1 MSRSGAFR
9 SSVGDAWLVTAKDLR
24 LERRTEVAL
33 GRMLPV
39 ALLVLLLF
47 AFALDPDRVVLE
59 RATAGLFW
67 MTELVTA
74 VLAVQRTFAVVEEEG
89 VMDALRLT
97 GIAPAALYFGKVASL
112 GIQLLVLE
120 LVLGVGVAVLYDARL
135 EGWGLLAAVVVLA
148 TVGIAAAGATY
159 GILVARL
166 HQGSALLP
174 ILLLPL
180 LSPVLIAATRGSDV
194 ALGNEAGGGW
204 SWVALLGVFAAA
216 SLALGAVLF
225 KPLLDETRPKH
236 TSQAPQRDPPAPIR
250 PFRRT
255 RGPPPRGSSASS
267 RCWAS
272 WPSRCSA
279 W

>member
-1 MSRSGAFR
+1 MSRPGALR

-24 LERRTEVAL
+24 LERRTKVAL
-33 GRMLPV
+33 GRMLPF

-47 AFALDPDRVVLE
+47 AFALDPDRGVLE

-67 MTELVTA
+67 MTVLFTA
-74 VLAVQRTFAVVEEEG
+74 VLAVQRTFAVEEEEG

-120 LVLGVGVAVLYDARL
+120 LVLGAGVAVLYDARL

-216 SLALGAVLF
+216 YLTLGAVLF
-225 KPLLDETRPKH
+225 KPLLDET
-236 TSQAPQRDPPAPIR
+236 
-250 PFRRT
+250 
-255 RGPPPRGSSASS
+255 
-267 RCWAS
+267 
-272 WPSRCSA
+272 
-279 W
+279 